1 MNLWKIFP
9 ECNSA
14 TFLTKENFE
23 SDIVVKSTSTYE
35 HTRMTQE
42 ASTLLK
48 NEINQT
54 EPNLILQFLSI
65 IILERG
71 RGYLNLYNGD
81 KQKHK

>member
-1 MNLWKIFP
+1 MNLRKIFP

-23 SDIVVKSTSTYE
+23 NDIVVKSTSTYE
-35 HTRMTQE
+35 HARMTQE

-48 NEINQT
+48 NEVNQT
-54 EPNLILQFLSI
+54 APNLILQFLSI

-81 KQKHK
+81 K